1 MLPLGHSSAGFLISQ
16 LKKPKPNLKEIIFL
30 IVSANIFDLDLLF
43 LYIFQRP
50 LFIHHRL
57 PTHTPL
63 FGLLYLLIFYILLKK
78 KFRPKIFLLSA
89 LAMISHLILDNI
101 SYSIYPS
108 IVNHPIAWGYPFFD
122 PGNTINNNLINL
134 SSQDYKTEI
143 STVTDYY
150 FTKTPI
156 VLYAEFF
163 LFFLSLYIG
172 YKNYSKRNKNV

>member
-30 IVSANIFDLDLLF
+30 IISANIFDLDLLF
-43 LYIFQRP
+43 LYLFQRP

-57 PTHTPL
+57 PTHTPV
-63 FGLLYLLIFYILLKK
+63 FGLVYLLIFFIIFRK
-78 KFRPKIFLLSA
+78 KFSKNIFKLSA
-89 LAMISHLILDNI
+89 LAMLSHLILDNI

-108 IVNHPIAWGYPFFD
+108 IVHHPIAWGYPFFD

-134 SSQDYKTEI
+134 SSQNYKTEI

-156 VLYAEFF
+156 VLYTEII
-163 LFFLSLYIG
+163 LFFLSLYIA
-172 YKNYSKRNKNV
+172 YKNYSKRTKNV